1 MNKDKKKMR
10 NSKYTR
16 EFRDSS
22 VQLVMNSE
30 ESTAK
35 IAKDLDVNEKTLY
48 NWVREYKKANNIAIQ
63 PRGSFSVGSNIKE
76 TAEEENK
83 RLRAENK
90 LLKQERDILKKA
102 TAYFAKDG
110 VPLEGKLCEIRMDT
124 RA

>member
-22 VQLVMNSE
+22 VQLVINSD

-48 NWVREYKKANNIAIQ
+48 NWVREYQ
-63 PRGSFSVGSNIKE
+63 
-76 TAEEENK
+76 
-83 RLRAENK
+83 
-90 LLKQERDILKKA
+90 
-102 TAYFAKDG
+102 
-110 VPLEGKLCEIRMDT
+110 VPLESIKKVIIFLSPYVRRVVQTYDINSYKE
-124 RA
+124 

>member
-1 MNKDKKKMR
+1 MSKDKSKMK

-22 VQLVMNSE
+22 VQLVMNSD

-48 NWVREYKKANNIAIQ
+48 NWVREYKKANNIPIQ
-63 PRGSFSVGSNIKE
+63 PRGGFSVGSNIKE

-83 RLRAENK
+83 RLRTENK

-102 TAYFAKDG
+102 TAYFAKE
-110 VPLEGKLCEIRMDT
+110 VL
-124 RA
+124 

>member
-1 MNKDKKKMR
+1 MK

-22 VQLVMNSE
+22 VQLVMNSD

-48 NWVREYKKANNIAIQ
+48 NWVREYKKSNNIPIAA
-63 PRGSFSVGSNIKE
+63 RAGFSKSTNIKE

-102 TAYFAKDG
+102 TAYFAKG
-110 VPLEGKLCEIRMDT
+110 TL
-124 RA
+124 

>member
-1 MNKDKKKMR
+1 MK

-22 VQLVMNSE
+22 VQLVINSD

-48 NWVREYKKANNIAIQ
+48 NWVREYKKANNIPIMS
-63 PRGSFSVGSNIKE
+63 RGYLTTGNGKNNNKE
-76 TAEEENK
+76 TVEEEAK

-102 TAYFAKDG
+102 TAYFAKET
-110 VPLEGKLCEIRMDT
+110 L
-124 RA
+124 